1 MLIGIAR
8 LAVLLLIAVAVAPS
22 AALADWP
29 VYGKDLAN
37 TRSAGNEGPS
47 PGQAG
52 SLPKA
57 WEFETAD
64 GDVTGTPVVADGRVV
79 AGDYGG
85 SIFALDA
92 VNGRRLWSRDVNQ
105 QINGSAAIAL
115 DPGGPA
121 GDVVY
126 VPVAQPSGP
135 RLLALAL
142 EDGRVLFDTVIDTQT
157 NSDTFGSPVVWD
169 GRVYI
174 GVSAYYGEFS
184 ERPSEETR
192 VRGSVVAVNAR
203 SGKVDWKTYMVPPG
217 RDGAPVW
224 TTPAIDTA
232 TGRLF
237 VGTGNAYNPPA
248 SEMTDSIVALDART
262 GAIRDHFQATAND
275 VWTLSEPVGPDYDF
289 GASPNL
295 FRGLDGRSLVGE
307 GQKSGIYH
315 ALDRDTLDPVWQ
327 TRTGVGSSTGGI
339 IGSTAYDGG
348 RIYGPNN
355 SFGQGG
361 QVWALNRRGEMGWIS
376 PEPGPLS
383 FSPVSVANGVVYNT
397 DFSTVVT
404 ARDAASGSIL
414 GKLQLGAPSFG
425 GVSIVNGALYVA
437 VGTSQNGSGAVIAFG
452 DTSRNGRR
460 DRRGRR
466 GRGSGGGSRCLPRRL
481 AASSRRIGPARLGA
495 SYKSFARRYRAV
507 RRGRRATRYCVRG
520 GGRFLVG
527 ARRGKVDFV
536 ATTARG
542 HRTRRLGPGR
552 RLRRVRIAGARRI
565 RGGLLVGRARGRGRV
580 VYGMRRRR
588 ISYLAVVPRR
598 AARERVLVRRL
609 RAVGLGAGRR

>member
-1 MLIGIAR
+1 MSTGIAR
-8 LAVLLLIAVAVAPS
+8 LAVLVLAAAAVAPS
-22 AALADWP
+22 PALAEWP
-29 VYGKDLAN
+29 FYGRDLAN
-37 TRSAGNEGPS
+37 TRSAGTEGPT
-47 PGQAG
+47 PAQAG
-52 SLPKA
+52 SLPRA
-57 WEFETAD
+57 WRFDTPD

-105 QINGSAAIAL
+105 PINGSAAIVP
-115 DPGGPA
+115 DPDAATGGVA
-121 GDVVY
+121 Y

-192 VRGSVVAVNAR
+192 VRGSVVAVDAR
-203 SGKVDWKTYMVPPG
+203 TGKIDWKTYMVPSG
-217 RDGAPVW
+217 RDGAAVW

-248 SEMTDSIVALDART
+248 TELTDSIVALDART

-295 FRGLDGRSLVGE
+295 FRGLDGRRLVGE
-307 GQKSGIYH
+307 GQKSGVYW
-315 ALDRDTLDPVWQ
+315 ALDRNTLDPVWQ

-339 IGSTAYDGG
+339 IGSTAYDGS

-355 SFGQGG
+355 SLGQGG

-376 PEPGPLS
+376 PETGPLS

-404 ARDAASGSIL
+404 AREAASGLIL

-452 DTSRNGRR
+452 DTSRNGH
-460 DRRGRR
+460 GA
-466 GRGSGGGSRCLPRRL
+466 GGSRKPRLRLTVRPRRIR
-481 AASSRRIGPARLGA
+481 AGRRRVFRFRVTRTGRG
-495 SYKSFARRYRAV
+495 KRRRAV
-507 RRGRRATRYCVRG
+507 PRALVRFAGRRA
-520 GGRFLVG
+520 
-527 ARRGKVDFV
+527 
-536 ATTARG
+536 
-542 HRTRRLGPGR
+542 RTRRSGR
-552 RLRRVRIAGARRI
+552 ARIVVRLRRTGRRRARASK
-565 RGGLLVGRARGRGRV
+565 RGYRAGRATVRV
-580 VYGMRRRR
+580 LRRR
-588 ISYLAVVPRR
+588 
-598 AARERVLVRRL
+598 
-609 RAVGLGAGRR
+609 